1 MNKQICHI
9 IGAGEFYGFDAAPKP
24 GDYIIAADGGLR
36 YLAQEGIAADLV
48 IGDFDTLCYIPKHSN
63 VITLSREK
71 DDTDT
76 LAAVREGLKL
86 GFDTFLFYGCTGGR
100 IEHTLANIQTLA
112 YLSQIGKQGFLFDKD
127 SIMTTIT
134 NDSRSFLVHRK
145 GFVSVF
151 SLSNQ
156 SEGVCLKG
164 FKYELNDAVVES
176 HFPIGVSNEFV
187 GKASEVSVQNGTLL
201 IVFPRKYKEEIW
213 K

>member
-1 MNKQICHI
+1 MDKQICYI
-9 IGAGEFYGFDAAPKP
+9 IGAGEFHGFDAVPKS
-24 GDYIIAADGGLR
+24 GDYVIAVDGGLR
-36 YLAQEGIAADLV
+36 YLEQEGIAADLV
-48 IGDFDTLCYIPKHSN
+48 IGDFDTLCYIPKHPN

-86 GFDTFLFYGCTGGR
+86 GFDTFWFHGCTGGR

-112 YLSQIGKQGFLFDKD
+112 HLSQIGKQGFLFDKD
-127 SIMTTIT
+127 SVMTTLT
-134 NDSRSFLVHRK
+134 NGSRSFSAHRN
-145 GFVSVF
+145 GFISVF

-156 SEGVCLKG
+156 SKGVCLKG
-164 FKYELNDAVVES
+164 LKYELNDAVVES

-187 GKASEVSVQNGTLL
+187 GKAGEVSVQNGTLL